1 MDERKAKQLNNYY
14 WRQKLERNEEEQK
27 GGRHEEKNK
36 EWTRE
41 RKGELN
47 NYRRKKLR

>member
-27 GGRHEEKNK
+27 GEDMKRKTKNGREK
-36 EWTRE
+36 E
-41 RKGELN
+41 KGN
-47 NYRRKKLR
+47 